1 MMHPYQGNVR
11 EIVFQKNRDSLVF
24 CFVKFFAYI
33 CKKGGPDSQLPSHS
47 LQIKYRTTMKFYS
60 AKDYSTKLKV
70 TIQAT
75 GKLGFTAGTA
85 SALHLTPD
93 SHVKLAGDETG
104 TALLYL
110 VVCPDTD
117 EDGFKVDFTSGYY
130 SLPTTVLFNE
140 LGIDYESYTFM
151 YDLTRESSLD
161 EEAGGVVYK
170 MKERKIKRKEKKE
183 ANM

>member
-1 MMHPYQGNVR
+1 M
-11 EIVFQKNRDSLVF
+11 F
-24 CFVKFFAYI
+24 CFVKILRTFA
-33 CKKGGPDSQLPSHS
+33 KKGGSDGQLPSRS
-47 LQIKYRTTMKFYS
+47 LQIKYRTAMKFYS

-151 YDLTRESSLD
+151 YDLTREASLD

-170 MKERKIKRKEKKE
+170 MKERKNKRKEKKE
-183 ANM
+183 ADM